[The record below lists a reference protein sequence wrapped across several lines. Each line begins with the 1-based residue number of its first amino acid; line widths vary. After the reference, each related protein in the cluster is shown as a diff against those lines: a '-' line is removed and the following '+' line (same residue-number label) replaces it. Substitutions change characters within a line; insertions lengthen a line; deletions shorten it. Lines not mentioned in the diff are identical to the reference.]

1 MKLALKTETLTDSAF
16 TVITLRSTLHSI
28 LGKKLPI
35 PTSLIHINKW
45 ELILLA
51 LFSILVLFRNLSLVV
66 YGFGE
71 PDAARIF
78 NDAIIW
84 HHTGNLPFSEY
95 RARIVPGYL
104 TLVKNLIDYGIPF
117 EELIRLLNY
126 LNAVVGAALIIL
138 SHFFYRL
145 FLPVSASFACVLIF
159 SFVPSVFFASIYGY
173 PTLLAYTAFLLSVLL
188 FVRSSITQPTISIPF
203 LALSIICLSIGTI
216 LKADIILL
224 TSAYLGLLVGFG
236 RVSSS
241 TILSVIIA
249 ILIGILAPIIFKIL
263 FLPNT
268 EVQISTA
275 AFIQNW
281 DTQFPLSFSHLFSKV
296 NIEISVRA
304 VGPIF
309 AGLSLLG
316 LIFAAWRPEA
326 RRIMWLVLLFS
337 APVALFWGG
346 RGGNSARHM
355 LGLGLPAVLFIG
367 ILFHSLRFQRYAHS
381 SLLIAAGAAVAANNL
396 ITSPR
401 FNTVAPSSRLVA
413 SALLLREHIA
423 VGMNFGAA
431 IISSN
436 SQKHYLIDS
445 YTQPYS
451 FYNVLKHARSVN
463 RWSGEAK
470 NGALEITLLDG
481 RDIILGWTYAN
492 TAEVAKQIAEKKRI
506 DGFVVWSV
514 QYREQ

>member
-1 MKLALKTETLTDSAF
+1 MIS
-16 TVITLRSTLHSI
+16 LRSTLHTI

-35 PTSLIHINKW
+35 PTSLAHMNKW
-45 ELILLA
+45 ELMVLA
-51 LFSILVLFRNLSLVV
+51 LLSIAVLFRNLTLVV

-84 HHTGNLPFSEY
+84 HYTDNLPFSEY

-104 TLVKNLIDYGIPF
+104 TLVKNLIDFGIPY
-117 EELIRLLNY
+117 EKLIMSLNY
-126 LNAVVGAALIIL
+126 LNAVVGAALIFL
-138 SHFFYRL
+138 SHFFFRL

-159 SFVPSVFFASIYGY
+159 SFVPAVFFASIYSS

-188 FVRSSITQPTISIPF
+188 FVRSSITRPTISLPF
-203 LALSIICLSIGTI
+203 LAVSIFFLSIGTM

-224 TSAYLGLLVGFG
+224 TSAYFGLLVGFG

-268 EVQISTA
+268 EVQTSTA

-281 DTQFPLSFSHLFSKV
+281 DTQFPLSLSHLFSKV
-296 NIEISVRA
+296 NIEISIRA
-304 VGPIF
+304 VGPVF

-337 APVALFWGG
+337 VPVALFWGG

-355 LGLGLPAVLFIG
+355 LGLGLPAVLIVG
-367 ILFHSLRFQRYAHS
+367 ILFHSLRFRRYAHS
-381 SLLIAAGAAVAANNL
+381 SLFIAAGVAVVANNL

-401 FNTVAPSSRLVA
+401 VNTVAPSSRLVA
-413 SALLLREHIA
+413 SALLLREFIA
-423 VGMNFGAA
+423 EGMNSGAS
-431 IISSN
+431 ITNSN
-436 SQKHYLIDS
+436 AQKHYLIDS

-451 FYNVLKHARSVN
+451 FYNVLKHARSIN
-463 RWSGEAK
+463 RWSGEPK
-470 NGALEITLLDG
+470 NGALEMTLLDG

-492 TAEVAKQIAEKKRI
+492 TAEVAKQVAQKKRI

-514 QYREQ
+514 EYREL